1 MDFLQSALK
10 DEIEKKRK
18 TLQAAK
24 SNDAVAKNKKYIS
37 RAELERLREKEYLEE
52 QEQERKKK
60 EEQSALKHKSRAVCM
75 SYCLQF
81 IQSSLLTNF
90 QMLQQRE
97 IADQERKTASAS
109 DSEGQDDDGET
120 ADTFNVSQEEVQ
132 RRLRA
137 KGQPIRL
144 FAETDKQRKAR
155 LRTLELMEERSEG
168 QRNDFMRTLDQMDEG
183 MNLEAL
189 KRKAEGEDLTEKA
202 AKKSRDDTA
211 IVPVNM
217 DWLRTEPEKLH
228 PLIYSYLKVCPC
240 SLYFRRQFR
249 LRKDAHMLLQRML
262 REWEEALDER
272 PEEVKR
278 SGQGKRS
285 AAMQKQTA
293 DYLRP
298 LFKQLKSRAM
308 EPDILARVTEITH
321 HMQNRRYRDA
331 QDSYLQLSIGNSPW
345 PIGVTMVGIHERSA
359 REKIFAAQVAH
370 VLNDETTRKWIQ
382 SLKRLMTFAQTK
394 YPPDSMSQLT

>member
-24 SNDAVAKNKKYIS
+24 ANDAVAKNKKYIS
-37 RAELERLREKEYLEE
+37 RAELERLREKEYLKE

-60 EEQSALKHKSRAVCM
+60 E
-75 SYCLQF
+75 
-81 IQSSLLTNF
+81 
-90 QMLQQRE
+90 RE

-109 DSEGQDDDGET
+109 DSEGQDDDVCIFFITPGET

-228 PLIYSYLKVCPC
+228 PLIYSYLK
-240 SLYFRRQFR
+240 
-249 LRKDAHMLLQRML
+249 RML